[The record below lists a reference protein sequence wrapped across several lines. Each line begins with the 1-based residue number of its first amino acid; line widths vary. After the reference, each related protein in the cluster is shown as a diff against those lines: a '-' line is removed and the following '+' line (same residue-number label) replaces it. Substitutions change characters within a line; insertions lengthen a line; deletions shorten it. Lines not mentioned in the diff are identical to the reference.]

1 MSGLNQKDLDILR
14 IYVKQGNRELYWNYL
29 AQSSGNDGYG
39 LLALGVV
46 RNDNLP
52 GQVANAYAQSQ
63 SSNQSERNAGL
74 ADRSLT
80 EREWE
85 AFGQTLLKRDFE
97 RRKEWV
103 ESGRPAE
110 ALNLPGRDVQQA
122 HDEAFKLHGLDP
134 NCWTPRVL
142 LEATRK
148 NLSEEAAENVWKE
161 MLNNDKLGTA
171 RAWNTTGHAYAAMPW
186 GQATAYIATL
196 GGYELAMAHQALPTR
211 DPNVIGVRSAF
222 HAYDEKAGTWQFHP
236 EGGIPM
242 RERNPRILEQL
253 NDTRDLRL
261 ERNQKAI
268 EFHQDDPYRR
278 RIETPKVVLNDHSP
292 EQHSRLAV
300 LRPGDEHYAL
310 SQQIREHVAALDNTH
325 GRTFDETSERMT
337 ASLTALAL
345 ANKLDRVDHVVLSEA
360 TPNGPAGRNVFVV
373 QGDLRDPAHRR
384 AAMPTELATQTPVER
399 SLQQLQEVSVGLL
412 HKAVTL
418 PADPQ
423 AHDAPARANQ
433 SQSMRI
439 A

>member
-1 MSGLNQKDLDILR
+1 MA
-14 IYVKQGNRELYWNYL
+14 L
-29 AQSSGNDGYG
+29 A
-39 LLALGVV
+39 VV

-52 GQVANAYAQSQ
+52 GQVANAYAQSAA
-63 SSNQSERNAGL
+63 SNQNDRNPKL
-74 ADRSLT
+74 QNHVLT

-85 AFGQTLLKRDFE
+85 QFGQTLLDRDLE
-97 RRKEWV
+97 RRIYWLGTGQREL
-103 ESGRPAE
+103 
-110 ALNLPGRDVQQA
+110 ALNLPGRDVQVA
-122 HDEAFKLHGLDP
+122 HDKAFAEHGLDP

-148 NLSEEAAENVWKE
+148 NLSEDAAENVWKE

-171 RAWNTTGHAYAAMPW
+171 RAWSTTGHAYAAMPF
-186 GQATAYIATL
+186 GPATAYIATL

-211 DPNVIGVRSAF
+211 DPNVIGVRGAF
-222 HAYDEKAGTWQFHP
+222 HAYDEKAGTWHFHP

-253 NDTRDLRL
+253 NDTRELRL

-278 RIETPKVVLNDHSP
+278 RIETPKVVLNDHPS
-292 EQHSRLAV
+292 EQHTRLAG

-310 SQQIREHVAALDNTH
+310 SQQIREHVAMLDNKH
-325 GRTFDETSERMT
+325 GRTFDETSERLA
-337 ASLTALAL
+337 ASLTALAVE
-345 ANKLDRVDHVVLSEA
+345 NKLDRVDHVVLSEA

-373 QGDLRDPAHRR
+373 QGDLRDPAHSR
-384 AAMPTELATQTPVER
+384 AAMATELATQTPVER

-423 AHDAPARANQ
+423 AHDGPARENQ
-433 SQSMRI
+433 SQSMRMG
-439 A
+439 